1 MIKIVEMSVINQAE
15 RKKQKQKPL
24 GAYLVE
30 AGLITPNQVEIAL
43 NEQKVNRRRLGE
55 ILVLRGWVKQQT
67 IEYLM
72 ENVVLPERRAVK
84 ENRGY
89 RESKEA
95 GGEKDRAT
103 SRHAPSV
110 IKKNFRPSGG
120 SARSEDSLAF
130 PAPTLFI
137 HLSPRRTIRF
147 LLFAVISLGVASI
160 VGQFSLYLLP
170 DYPLKYTFASLFN
183 VDGELTIPAVYSA
196 VTLLLCSVLLAIIA
210 YTKKISADRYVRHW
224 GALSIIFLVLS
235 LDEILGLHE
244 IMFSPLGSELQPSSG
259 FYSAWVIL
267 GVTFVF
273 ICLLAFGRFLA
284 AIPLQTRRLFLT
296 AGTLFVGGAIGMKL
310 VGGYYADSYALHSQP
325 LNMTYAIITTIEE
338 LLEMLAIIVFIYALL
353 SYISFSIKGV
363 SLQVNIIKD
372 RKQRST

>member
-1 MIKIVEMSVINQAE
+1 MINQVE

-30 AGLITPNQVEIAL
+30 AGLITPTQVDIAL

-72 ENVVLPERRAVK
+72 ENVVLPQRAVE

-89 RESKEA
+89 RGSKEA
-95 GGEKDRAT
+95 RGEKDRPT
-103 SRHAPSV
+103 PGHEPSV
-110 IKKNFRPSGG
+110 IKKKFRPSEG
-120 SARSEDSLAF
+120 SARSEDSLAL

-137 HLSPRRTIRF
+137 HLSPRKTIRF

-160 VGQFSLYLLP
+160 VGQFSLYFLP

-196 VTLLLCSVLLAIIA
+196 ATLLLCSVLLSIIA

-244 IMFSPLGSELQPSSG
+244 IMSNPLGSELQPRG
-259 FYSAWVIL
+259 VFYPAWVIP
-267 GVTFVF
+267 GASFVF
-273 ICLLAFGRFLA
+273 ICLLAFVRFLA
-284 AIPLQTRRLFLT
+284 DIPSQTRRLFLI
-296 AGTLFVGGAIGMKL
+296 AGTLFV
-310 VGGYYADSYALHSQP
+310 
-325 LNMTYAIITTIEE
+325 
-338 LLEMLAIIVFIYALL
+338 
-353 SYISFSIKGV
+353 
-363 SLQVNIIKD
+363 
-372 RKQRST
+372 